1 MKYTLLTITL
11 FLFIVFSLKAQVYKS
26 PIAAKQSHADLEI
39 IQIERT
45 AENTIVNL
53 KVTNKR
59 DAGGWF
65 CASKSI
71 IIKNSEGLEQ
81 YDLIKSEN
89 IPICPEKFE
98 FSYVGQTLE
107 FTLYFPPI
115 PSDFQFIDIIENCAD
130 ACFYFNHIILNN
142 EHNDK
147 IKTFEQA
154 FELYQSN
161 QYIEAI
167 PLFESVISTTT
178 GIDSQ
183 IYGLSYYYLIK
194 ANQTLKQ
201 NDKAAYW
208 IEELKKAD
216 VPDKQ
221 TILKELGI

>member
-11 FLFIVFSLKAQVYKS
+11 FLFLVFSLKAQVYKS

-39 IQIERT
+39 TQIERT
-45 AENTIVNL
+45 TENTIINL

-71 IIKNSEGLEQ
+71 IIKNSEGNEQ

-89 IPICPEKFE
+89 IPTCPEKFE

-107 FTLYFPPI
+107 FTLYFPAI
-115 PSDFQFIDIIENCAD
+115 PGNLQFIDLIENCSD
-130 ACFYFNHIILNN
+130 ACFYFNRIILNN
-142 EHNDK
+142 EHNEK

-154 FELYQSN
+154 FELYQNN

-167 PLFESVISTTT
+167 PFFESVVSTTT

-201 NDKAAYW
+201 NNKAEYW
-208 IEELKKAD
+208 IEELKKTD
-216 VPDKQ
+216 VSDKQ